1 MAAAPVASDIS
12 RGAAALAAALKG
24 TDLRFAIAE
33 SCTGGQLAAL
43 FARNV
48 ALGPHLDRG
57 LVGYSIDA
65 KCELLGV
72 TREDA
77 TRTEGVNADCAA
89 AMADG
94 ALARSDAD
102 VAIAITGFCGPQEE
116 AEEVGLVHLACAMK
130 AGGRLARECHFG
142 DLGRDAVLDH
152 SVAAALALLT
162 ESVAGAAVPILPS
175 DKAQSLHAKDVE

>member
-12 RGAAALAAALKG
+12 RGAAALVAALAG
-24 TDLRFAIAE
+24 SEIRFAIAE

-57 LVGYSIDA
+57 FIVYSFDA
-65 KCELLGV
+65 KCEMLGV
-72 TREDA
+72 AREDA
-77 TRTEGVNADCAA
+77 ERTKGVNADCAA

-94 ALARSDAD
+94 ALKRSDAD

-116 AEEVGLVHLACAMK
+116 AEEVGLVYLACAMK
-130 AGGRLARECHFG
+130 AGGRRTRECHFG
-142 DLGRDAVLDH
+142 DLGREAVLDH
-152 SVAAALALLT
+152 SVAAALALLA
-162 ESVAGAAVPILPS
+162 ESVAVAAVPILPS
-175 DKAQSLHAKDVE
+175 DRA